1 MKYRTLIIDD
11 ELLARERLKMQLLPY
26 SDKISLVGMAENGD
40 QAVEMID
47 DLLPDL
53 IFLDIQMPGKN
64 GFDVLKEIKHTPV
77 VIFCTAH
84 DEYALK
90 AFETSS
96 IDYLVKPVKEIRLNK
111 TIEKLSFLKKDA
123 PKHDILSMIE
133 QYVGKAKKQE
143 VTSIPVKIGDRV
155 VFIKVDDITY
165 FSASDKYV
173 IINTKYNKEYIIEQ
187 SLNYLEER
195 LDSRFQRV
203 QRSCLVN
210 CEMIKEVNKYFGGR
224 YILVLEDGKLS
235 KITTGRKYADVVKN
249 ILSF

>member
-1 MKYRTLIIDD
+1 MTYKTLIIDD
-11 ELLARERLKMQLLPY
+11 ESLARERLKMHLKSY
-26 SDKISLVGMAENGD
+26 SEQIVIVGEAVNGE

-64 GFDVLKEIKHTPV
+64 GFDVLKEINHTPV

-84 DEYALK
+84 DEYALQ

-96 IDYLVKPVKEIRLNK
+96 IDYLVKPVKEERLSK
-111 TIEKLSFLKKDA
+111 TIEKLNLFKRDA
-123 PKHDILSMIE
+123 SKHDLLSIIE
-133 QYVGKAKKQE
+133 QFAGVSKKEE

-173 IINTKYNKEYIIEQ
+173 TINTKYNKEYIIEQ
-187 SLNYLEER
+187 SLNHLEER
-195 LDSRFQRV
+195 LDSRFLRV

-210 CEMIKEVNKYFGGR
+210 CKMIKEVNKYFGGR
-224 YILVLEDGKLS
+224 YILVLEDGNLT

>member
-1 MKYRTLIIDD
+1 MKFKTLIIDD
-11 ELLARERLKMQLLPY
+11 ESLARERLKMHLEHY
-26 SDKISLVGMAENGD
+26 SEQIVIVGEAENGE

-47 DLLPDL
+47 RLLPDL

-64 GFDVLKEIKHTPV
+64 GFDVLKEISHTPI

-96 IDYLVKPVKEIRLNK
+96 IDYLVKPVKEERLSK
-111 TIEKLSFLKKDA
+111 TIEKLNLLKRDTA
-123 PKHDILSMIE
+123 
-133 QYVGKAKKQE
+133 KQE
-143 VTSIPVKIGDRV
+143 LFSFIEKYAGLTKKEDVTSIPVKIGDRV
-155 VFIKVDDITY
+155 VFIKVDDIAY

-173 IINTKYNKEYIIEQ
+173 TINTKYNKEYIIEQ
-187 SLNYLEER
+187 SLSYLEER
-195 LDSRFQRV
+195 LDSRFIRV

-210 CEMIKEVNKYFGGR
+210 SEMIKEVNKYFAGR
-224 YILVLEDGKLS
+224 YILVLEDGNLT
-235 KITTGRKYADVVKN
+235 KITTGRKYADTVKN